1 MSDPFETLRHREPAV
16 DRLPADEVRRLGD
29 HRRRRTALQAG
40 AATVA
45 VLAVLGGTLGS
56 GALVD
61 RSAPA
66 PAGPSPAPPAPSASA
81 EATPPPESPAA
92 DPARLDIPADFP
104 LASADPLFGLERSF
118 QDVTACERVVATTSE
133 PLDEMSVVSSEPE
146 DYRARKLS
154 VYASAEEASGQMS
167 AFLDVFGA
175 CPRQVW
181 GDGSPDTVTEVLPS
195 RLGEEAATVV
205 RSSDFDGAAV
215 PGIEVVELVR
225 VGNALLLTS
234 ESNEGGAGPD
244 GSGPSRAHS
253 SEEAATVV
261 MAMCVFSDAGCVD
274 QPAGVLSLGD
284 VQDVTRFRTS
294 WTQVEVQG
302 REKTCHAQP
311 PAAVMEEAEPVGLV
325 SDFVG
330 SADPPGIDNAGVV
343 SALAV
348 YPDATAAANAFEQ
361 ARADIDGCVRVGPA
375 TSGWDPVEGETESGP
390 TYWQLSTTPAPEV
403 CTECGTAWVHAQ
415 GVALVDDRIAA
426 VTISW
431 IGDLEGLVGAEAPG
445 PMAGALERAAE
456 LARAHRPSS

>member
-16 DRLPADEVRRLGD
+16 DRLPAEEVRRLGD
-29 HRRRRTALQAG
+29 RRRRRTALLTG
-40 AATVA
+40 AATLA
-45 VLAVLGGTLGS
+45 VLVVLGGTLGS
-56 GALVD
+56 GALLD
-61 RSAPA
+61 RTVPA
-66 PAGPSPAPPAPSASA
+66 PAGPSPATPPSESAA
-81 EATPPPESPAA
+81 ATPSPEPRDVA
-92 DPARLDIPADFP
+92 PARLDIPADFP
-104 LASADPLFGLERSF
+104 LASADPLFGLEESF
-118 QDVTACERVVATTSE
+118 QDVGACERAVVTTSE
-133 PLDEMSVVSSEPE
+133 PVDEMSVVSSEPE

-154 VYASAEEASGQMS
+154 VYASAEEASAQMT
-167 AFLDVFGA
+167 AYLDVFEA
-175 CPRQVW
+175 CPRQEW

-205 RSSDFDGAAV
+205 RSAELDGAAV

-244 GSGPSRAHS
+244 GSRPSRAHS

-274 QPAGVLSLGD
+274 QPTGVLSLGD
-284 VQDVTRFRTS
+284 VRDVTRFRTS

-302 REKTCHAQP
+302 RENACQAQP
-311 PAAVMEEAEPVGLV
+311 PAVVMERAGPAGLV

-330 SADPPGIDNAGVV
+330 SADAAGIDNARVV

-348 YPDATAAANAFEQ
+348 YPDATAAADAFEQ
-361 ARADIDGCVRVGPA
+361 ARADIDGCVHLGPA
-375 TSGWDPVEGETESGP
+375 SSGWDPVEGATASGP

-456 LARAHRPSS
+456 VARAG

>member
-1 MSDPFETLRHREPAV
+1 M
-16 DRLPADEVRRLGD
+16 
-29 HRRRRTALQAG
+29 
-40 AATVA
+40 
-45 VLAVLGGTLGS
+45 
-56 GALVD
+56 
-61 RSAPA
+61 
-66 PAGPSPAPPAPSASA
+66 
-81 EATPPPESPAA
+81 
-92 DPARLDIPADFP
+92 
-104 LASADPLFGLERSF
+104 
-118 QDVTACERVVATTSE
+118 
-133 PLDEMSVVSSEPE
+133 SSEPE

-154 VYASAEEASGQMS
+154 VYASAEEASAQMT
-167 AFLDVFGA
+167 AYLDVFEA
-175 CPRQVW
+175 CPRQEW

-205 RSSDFDGAAV
+205 RSAELDGAAV

-244 GSGPSRAHS
+244 GSRPSRAHS
-253 SEEAATVV
+253 SEEAATVT

-274 QPAGVLSLGD
+274 QPTGVLALSD
-284 VQDVTRFRTS
+284 VHDVTPRFRTS
-294 WTQVEVQG
+294 WTQVEVDG
-302 REKTCHAQP
+302 REKACHARP
-311 PAAVMEEAEPVGLV
+311 PAAVMEEAEPEGLV

-330 SADPPGIDNAGVV
+330 SADDPGIDNARVV

-348 YPDATAAANAFEQ
+348 YPDATAAADAFEQ
-361 ARADIDGCVRVGPA
+361 ARADIDGCVRLGPA
-375 TSGWDPVEGETESGP
+375 SGEWDPVEGATASGP

-445 PMAGALERAAE
+445 PMAGALERAA
-456 LARAHRPSS
+456 LVAQAH

>member
-1 MSDPFETLRHREPAV
+1 M
-16 DRLPADEVRRLGD
+16 
-29 HRRRRTALQAG
+29 
-40 AATVA
+40 
-45 VLAVLGGTLGS
+45 
-56 GALVD
+56 
-61 RSAPA
+61 
-66 PAGPSPAPPAPSASA
+66 
-81 EATPPPESPAA
+81 
-92 DPARLDIPADFP
+92 
-104 LASADPLFGLERSF
+104 
-118 QDVTACERVVATTSE
+118 
-133 PLDEMSVVSSEPE
+133 SSEPE

-154 VYASAEEASGQMS
+154 VYASAEEASAQMT
-167 AFLDVFGA
+167 AYLDVFEA
-175 CPRQVW
+175 CPRQEW

-205 RSSDFDGAAV
+205 RSAELDGAAV

-244 GSGPSRAHS
+244 GSRPSRAHS

-261 MAMCVFSDAGCVD
+261 MAMCVFSDTGCVD
-274 QPAGVLSLGD
+274 QPTGVLALGD

-302 REKTCHAQP
+302 RDEACHTQP
-311 PAAVMEEAEPVGLV
+311 PAAVMEQAEPAGLV

-330 SADPPGIDNAGVV
+330 RADAPGIDNARVV

-348 YPDATAAANAFEQ
+348 YPDATTAANAFEQ
-361 ARADIDGCVRVGPA
+361 ARADIDGCVRLGPA
-375 TSGWDPVEGETESGP
+375 SGEWDPVEGATASGP

-431 IGDLEGLVGAEAPG
+431 IGDLEGLVGAKAPG